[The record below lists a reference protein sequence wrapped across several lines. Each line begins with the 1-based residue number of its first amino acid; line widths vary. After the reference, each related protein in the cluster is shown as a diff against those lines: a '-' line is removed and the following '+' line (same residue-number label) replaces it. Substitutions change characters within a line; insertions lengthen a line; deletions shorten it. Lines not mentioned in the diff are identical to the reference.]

1 MADERVPTVP
11 PREGGVREDAA
22 EARSAGEFV
31 GAVTHALKGLLNGL
45 DGGVYLLES
54 GYARDNRER
63 ADQGIEMVKRNAA
76 LLRNMVGCV
85 LYYAKSRVAD
95 PQPVDL
101 REAAEAAA
109 RAVAPSARQAGV
121 ELSAV
126 SDGRTA
132 LVDPVSLNALLVD
145 LMEQSVDAFGD
156 QSPPAAR
163 KVEARVRLEG
173 EELLVDVTHAGRAL
187 DPENRVRI
195 LSSLYVS
202 RGCDRSVLWAFAAH
216 RVADMGGGRFEVED
230 APEGGT
236 RFCASLPARES
247 GRAR

>member
-1 MADERVPTVP
+1 MADERVPTSSEP
-11 PREGGVREDAA
+11 EGPDGDAAA

-45 DGGVYLLES
+45 DGGLYLLES
-54 GYARDNRER
+54 GYARDDRER
-63 ADQGIEMVKRNAA
+63 AGQGLEMVKRNAA

-85 LYYAKSRVAD
+85 LYYAKSRAVD

-101 REAAEAAA
+101 GEAAEAAA
-109 RAVAPSARQAGV
+109 RAVALPARQAGV
-121 ELSAV
+121 ELNAG

-132 LVDPVSLNALLVD
+132 LVDPVALNALLVN
-145 LMEQSVDAFGD
+145 LIEQSVDSFGD

-187 DPENRVRI
+187 DSENRARV
-195 LSSLYVS
+195 LSSLYVT

-216 RVADMGGGRFEVED
+216 RVAGMSGGRFEIED
-230 APEGGT
+230 APDGGT
-236 RFCASLPARES
+236 RFRASLPARES